1 LNAPDGASG
10 SDAAHATGT
19 RGHATAPPP
28 RGGSLLE
35 RRFSVRAHLIV
46 LALAAVLPMVV
57 FTAWLAMS
65 LSSERRS
72 AVERETAD
80 SARAVANNIDR
91 ELTAVVGTLNILGMS
106 RNLLAG
112 DFVRFRD
119 DAERRVAMQGH
130 WIAVV
135 LSDPSGREIMN
146 TRRTFAADAEPVYE
160 GDRESFTRAVTTGLP
175 AVGALQPGASP
186 ADAYFAARV
195 PVFQDVRLLYVLS
208 AMVSAGNIRDIL
220 VEQKLTAERFGVV
233 VDPHGRILAHSE
245 AHAEFVGK
253 PSPYPVSSPANPLRV
268 WTGGVDLRGRAVY
281 YTQARSSVSGWTA
294 VAVVPALVVDQPF
307 WRSVRAVTTGGLGFL
322 LLGVLAATF
331 LGHRITGPLRALA
344 GSAYDLCSGRLTRRP
359 RSSVAEVD
367 AMADALLH
375 AGIQRAADDRNL
387 RDREE
392 RLSAMVNQA
401 TAGIA
406 QSDLRGRLTFVN
418 DRFCELVERPRDE
431 VLLRRIEDIVH
442 SDDLRTFRG
451 ILADLA
457 TTGRSRTFDTRFVHP
472 GGRVVWANVS
482 ISRIRE
488 LGQPASALA
497 VVTEI
502 TDRKA
507 VEAERAALLAR
518 ERLARAEAE
527 KANQA
532 KDQFLATLSHE
543 LRTPL
548 NALRLWAGVLRQQ
561 PLDPATLAKAVD
573 TIDRNAALQA
583 QLIDDLLDISRIA
596 SGKLR
601 LEMRPLDLGS
611 VIGSAVET
619 VRVAAEDKGLTIA
632 RTLDPD
638 VGPIVGDT
646 TRLQQVLWNLLTNA
660 VKFTPSG
667 GRIEVLLGRRGGDAE
682 LRVRDTGQGIAPD
695 LLPRIF
701 DRFRQGD
708 SSTTRVQGGLGL
720 GLAIARQLVELH
732 GGAIKAESA
741 GEGQGTTMTVILPL
755 ARGSDGEPAGPSA
768 RHEPSDL
775 TSILAG
781 IRVLFVDDDAD
792 AREACAM
799 SLGWA
804 GAKVVTAASVP
815 EAVRELE
822 REWPDVLVSDIGMP
836 GEDGL
841 SLISRVRRL
850 ELARGGGVPLPAVA
864 LTAYAS
870 DEDAVRILAAGYQV
884 HVKKPIEPFALVDI
898 LADVL
903 DRRASPPPPPGS
915 AAPRAREHQNNPA
928 D

>member
-1 LNAPDGASG
+1 M
-10 SDAAHATGT
+10 
-19 RGHATAPPP
+19 RATAPQ
-28 RGGSLLE
+28 GGSLLD

-46 LALAAVLPMVV
+46 LVLAAVLPMVV
-57 FTAWLAMS
+57 FTAWLSMS
-65 LSSERRS
+65 LSAERRS
-72 AVERETAD
+72 TVERETAD

-106 RNLLAG
+106 RNLQAG
-112 DFVRFRD
+112 DLVRFRD
-119 DAERRVAMQGH
+119 DAERRVTTQSH

-135 LSDPSGREIMN
+135 LSNPSGREVMN
-146 TRRTFAADAEPVYE
+146 TRRPIANDPDPVFE
-160 GDRESFTRAVTTGLP
+160 GDRESLTRAMKTGLP
-175 AVGALQPGASP
+175 AVGALQPGPSP
-186 ADAYFAARV
+186 ADAYFAVRV
-195 PVFQDVRLLYVLS
+195 PVFEDVRLVYVLS
-208 AMVSAGNIRDIL
+208 AMISAGNIRDIL
-220 VEQKLTAERFGVV
+220 IEQKLTGERFGVV

-245 AHAEFVGK
+245 AHAQFVGK
-253 PSPYPVSSPANPLRV
+253 TSPFPVSPRAGPNQI
-268 WTGGVDLRGRAVY
+268 WTGGTDSRGRAVY
-281 YTQARSSVSGWTA
+281 YTQAPSNVSGWTA

-322 LLGVLAATF
+322 LLGILAATF
-331 LGHRITGPLRALA
+331 LGHRITGPIRLLA
-344 GSAYDLCSGRLTRRP
+344 GSAYELCSGRLTRRP
-359 RSSVAEVD
+359 RSPVSEVD
-367 AMADALLH
+367 AMSEALLH
-375 AGIQRAADDRNL
+375 AGLQRADADRNL

-392 RLSAMVNQA
+392 RLSAMVDQA
-401 TAGIA
+401 TAGIV
-406 QSDLRGRLTFVN
+406 QSDLKGRLTFVN
-418 DRFCELVERPRDE
+418 DRFCELVQRPRDE
-431 VLLRRIEDIVH
+431 VLLRRVEDIVH
-442 SDDLRTFRG
+442 SDDLRAFRD
-451 ILADLA
+451 ILRDLES
-457 TTGRSRTFDTRFVHP
+457 TGRSRTFDTRFVQP
-472 GGRVVWANVS
+472 SGRVVWANVS

-488 LGQPASALA
+488 LGQPGSALA

-518 ERLARAEAE
+518 ERLARSEAE

-548 NALRLWAGVLRQQ
+548 NSLRLWAGVLRQQ

-601 LEMRPLDLGS
+601 LEMRPLDLRS
-611 VIGSAVET
+611 VIESAVET
-619 VRVAAEDKGLTIA
+619 VRAAADDKGLTIA
-632 RTLDPD
+632 RALEPD
-638 VGPIVGDT
+638 VGPIMGDA

-660 VKFTPSG
+660 LKFTPRG
-667 GRIEVLLGRRGGDAE
+667 GRVEVMLRRAGGHAE
-682 LRVRDTGQGIAPD
+682 LRVQDTGQGIAPD

-732 GGAIKAESA
+732 GGGIKGESA
-741 GEGQGTTMTVILPL
+741 GEGQGTTMTVLLPL
-755 ARGSDGEPAGPSA
+755 AHRAVGEPAGSSA
-768 RHEPSDL
+768 RHEPSEL

-781 IRVLFVDDDAD
+781 VRVLFVDDDAD

-804 GAKVVTAASVP
+804 GATVVTAASVP
-815 EAVRELE
+815 DAVRALE

-841 SLISRVRRL
+841 SLIDRIRRL
-850 ELARGGGVPLPAVA
+850 ERARSAGVPVPAVA

-884 HVKKPIEPFALVDI
+884 HVKKPIEPFVLVDV

-903 DRRASPPPPPGS
+903 DRRAPSSGS
-915 AAPRAREHQNNPA
+915 AAPGAREHENDPA

>member
-1 LNAPDGASG
+1 M
-10 SDAAHATGT
+10 
-19 RGHATAPPP
+19 P
-28 RGGSLLE
+28 RRGSLLE

-46 LALAAVLPMVV
+46 LVLAAVLPMVV

-65 LSSERRS
+65 LSGERRIT
-72 AVERETAD
+72 VERETAD

-91 ELTAVVGTLNILGMS
+91 ELSAVVGTLNILSMS
-106 RNLLAG
+106 RNLQAG
-112 DFVRFRD
+112 DLARFRD
-119 DAERRVAMQGH
+119 DAERRVTTQSQ

-135 LSDPSGREIMN
+135 LSDPSGRELMN
-146 TRRTFAADAEPVYE
+146 TRRPFATDAEPVIE
-160 GDRESFTRAVTTGLP
+160 GDRESLTRAMTTGLP
-175 AVGALQPGASP
+175 AVGALQPGPSA
-186 ADAYFAARV
+186 ADAYFAVRV
-195 PVFQDVRLLYVLS
+195 PVYQDVRLVYVLS
-208 AMVSAGNIRDIL
+208 AMISAGNIRDIL
-220 VEQKLTAERFGVV
+220 IEQKLSGDRFGVV
-233 VDPHGRILAHSE
+233 VDSHGRILAHSE

-253 PSPYPVSSPANPLRV
+253 SSPYPVSTPASPLHV
-268 WTGGVDLRGRAVY
+268 WTGGVDSRGRVY
-281 YTQARSSVSGWTA
+281 YTQARSNVSGWTA

-322 LLGVLAATF
+322 LLGILAATF
-331 LGHRITGPLRALA
+331 LGHRITGPIRVLA

-359 RSSVAEVD
+359 RSPVAEVD
-367 AMADALLH
+367 AMSDALLH
-375 AGIQRAADDRNL
+375 AGLQRADADRNL

-401 TAGIA
+401 TAGIV

-418 DRFCELVERPRDE
+418 DRFCELVQRPRDE
-431 VLLRRIEDIVH
+431 VLHRRIEDIVH
-442 SDDLRTFRG
+442 SDDLRAFRD
-451 ILADLA
+451 ILKDLQA
-457 TTGRSRTFDTRFVHP
+457 TGRSRTFDTRFVQP

-488 LGQPASALA
+488 LGQPGSALA

-527 KANQA
+527 KANLA

-561 PLDPATLAKAVD
+561 PLDAATLAKAVD

-601 LEMRPLDLGS
+601 LEMRPLDLRS
-611 VIGSAVET
+611 VIESAVET
-619 VRVAAEDKGLTIA
+619 VRAAAEDKGLTIA
-632 RTLDPD
+632 RALDPD
-638 VGPIVGDT
+638 AGLIMGDA

-660 VKFTPSG
+660 VKFTPRG
-667 GRIEVLLGRRGGDAE
+667 GRVEVLLGRRVGHAE
-682 LRVRDTGQGIAPD
+682 LCVRDTGQGIAPD

-732 GGAIKAESA
+732 GGGIKAESP
-741 GEGQGTTMTVILPL
+741 GEGQGATMTVILPL
-755 ARGSDGEPAGPSA
+755 AHRSDGQPAGPSA
-768 RHEPSDL
+768 RHEPSEL

-781 IRVLFVDDDAD
+781 VRVLFVDDDGD

-804 GAKVVTAASVP
+804 GAKVATAASVP
-815 EAVRELE
+815 EAMHALE
-822 REWPDVLVSDIGMP
+822 HEWPDVLVSDIGMP

-841 SLISRVRRL
+841 SLIGRVRRV
-850 ELARGGGVPLPAVA
+850 ELARGVGVPLPAVA

-870 DEDAVRILAAGYQV
+870 DEDAVRILAAGYHV

-903 DRRASPPPPPGS
+903 DRRAGVPPLPGS
-915 AAPRAREHQNNPA
+915 AAPRAREHENDPA
-928 D
+928 N

>member
-1 LNAPDGASG
+1 M
-10 SDAAHATGT
+10 
-19 RGHATAPPP
+19 
-28 RGGSLLE
+28 
-35 RRFSVRAHLIV
+35 V
-46 LALAAVLPMVV
+46 LVLAAVLPMVV

-65 LSSERRS
+65 LSGERRS

-91 ELTAVVGTLNILGMS
+91 ELSAVVDTLNILGMS
-106 RNLLAG
+106 RNLEAG
-112 DFVRFRD
+112 GLGRFRD
-119 DAERRVAMQGH
+119 DAERRVATQSH

-146 TRRTFAADAEPVYE
+146 TRRAVAAGDEPVYE
-160 GDRESFTRAVTTGLP
+160 GDRESLTRAVATGLP
-175 AVGALQPGASP
+175 AVGALQPGGSP
-186 ADAYFAARV
+186 ADAYFTVRV
-195 PVFQDVRLLYVLS
+195 PVFQDVRLRYVLS
-208 AMVSAGNIRDIL
+208 AMISAGNIRDIL

-253 PSPYPVSSPANPLRV
+253 PSPYSVSSPTAPFRV
-268 WTGGVDLRGRAVY
+268 WTGGVDSRGRAVY
-281 YTQARSSVSGWTA
+281 FAQARSGVSGWTA
-294 VAVVPALVVDQPF
+294 VAVVPALIVDQPF

-322 LLGVLAATF
+322 LLGILAAAF
-331 LGHRITGPLRALA
+331 LGHRITGPLRELA

-375 AGIQRAADDRNL
+375 AGLQRADADRNL

-392 RLSAMVNQA
+392 RLSAIVNQA
-401 TAGIA
+401 TAGIV
-406 QSDLRGRLTFVN
+406 QSDLRGRVTFAN
-418 DRFCELVERPRDE
+418 DRFCELVQRPRDE
-431 VLLRRIEDIVH
+431 VLLRRVEDIVH
-442 SDDLRTFRG
+442 SDDLRTFRD
-451 ILADLA
+451 ILGDLSA
-457 TTGRSRTFDTRFVHP
+457 TGRSRTFDTRFVHP
-472 GGRVVWANVS
+472 SGRVVWANVS

-488 LGQPASALA
+488 LGQPTSALA

-518 ERLARAEAE
+518 ERVARAEAE

-561 PLDPATLAKAVD
+561 PLDSATLAKAVD

-601 LEMRPLDLGS
+601 LEMRPLDLR
-611 VIGSAVET
+611 SAIESSVET
-619 VRVAAEDKGLTIA
+619 VRAAAEDKGLTID
-632 RTLDPD
+632 RTLDSD
-638 VGPIVGDT
+638 VGPIMGDA

-660 VKFTPSG
+660 VKFTPTG
-667 GRIEVLLGRRGGDAE
+667 GRIEVLLRRRGGHAE
-682 LRVRDTGQGIAPD
+682 LRVRDTGQGIAPV

-732 GGAIKAESA
+732 GGAIKAESP
-741 GEGQGTTMTVILPL
+741 GEGQGTTMTVTLPL
-755 ARGSDGEPAGPSA
+755 AHRADGEPPGPSV
-768 RHEPSDL
+768 RPEPTEL

-781 IRVLFVDDDAD
+781 VRVLFVDDDAD
-792 AREACAM
+792 AREAGAM
-799 SLGWA
+799 SLSWA
-804 GAKVVTAASVP
+804 GAAVATAASVP
-815 EAVRELE
+815 EALRALE

-841 SLISRVRRL
+841 SLIGHIRRL
-850 ELARGGGVPLPAVA
+850 ELGRGNGVPLPAVA

-870 DEDAVRILAAGYQV
+870 DEDAVRILAAGYHV
-884 HVKKPIEPFALVDI
+884 HVKKPIEPFALVDV

-903 DRRASPPPPPGS
+903 DRRASAPPSPGS
-915 AAPRAREHQNNPA
+915 AAPRAREHQNDPA

>member
-1 LNAPDGASG
+1 LSVPDGSSG
-10 SDAAHATGT
+10 DGAGAPEARVRAA
-19 RGHATAPPP
+19 APQ
-28 RGGSLLE
+28 GGSPLDRLD

-46 LALAAVLPMVV
+46 LVLAAVLPMVV
-57 FTAWLAMS
+57 FTAWLSMS
-65 LSSERRS
+65 LSAERRS
-72 AVERETAD
+72 TVERETAD
-80 SARAVANNIDR
+80 SARAVGNNIDR
-91 ELTAVVGTLNILGMS
+91 ELAAVVGTLNILGMS
-106 RNLLAG
+106 RNLQAG
-112 DFVRFRD
+112 DLVRFRD
-119 DAERRVAMQGH
+119 DAERRVTTQSH

-135 LSDPSGREIMN
+135 LSDPSGRELMN
-146 TRRTFAADAEPVYE
+146 TRRPLANHPDSVFE
-160 GDRESFTRAVTTGLP
+160 GDRESLIRATKTGLP
-175 AVGALQPGASP
+175 AVGGLQPGASP
-186 ADAYFAARV
+186 ADAYFAVRV
-195 PVFQDVRLLYVLS
+195 PVFEDVRLVYVLS
-208 AMVSAGNIRDIL
+208 AMISAGNIRDIL

-233 VDPHGRILAHSE
+233 VDPHGRIVAHSE

-253 PSPYPVSSPANPLRV
+253 TSPYPVSPQVSPTQI
-268 WTGGVDLRGRAVY
+268 WTGGVDSGGRAVY
-281 YTQARSSVSGWTA
+281 YTQARSNVSGWTA

-322 LLGVLAATF
+322 LLGILAATI
-331 LGHRITGPLRALA
+331 LGRRITGPIRVLA
-344 GSAYDLCSGRLTRRP
+344 GSAYELCSGRLTRRP
-359 RSSVAEVD
+359 RSPVAEVD
-367 AMADALLH
+367 AMSEALLH
-375 AGIQRAADDRNL
+375 AGLQRADADRNL

-392 RLSAMVNQA
+392 RLSAIVDQA
-401 TAGIA
+401 TAGIV
-406 QSDLRGRLTFVN
+406 QSDLTGRLTFVN
-418 DRFCELVERPRDE
+418 DRFCELVQRPREE
-431 VLLRRIEDIVH
+431 VLLRRVEDIVH
-442 SDDLRTFRG
+442 SDDLRAFRD
-451 ILADLA
+451 ILRDLES
-457 TTGRSRTFDTRFVHP
+457 TGRSRTFDTRFVQP
-472 GGRVVWANVS
+472 SGRVVWANVS

-488 LGQPASALA
+488 LGQPGSALA

-518 ERLARAEAE
+518 ERLARSEAE

-548 NALRLWAGVLRQQ
+548 NSLRLWAGVLRQQ

-601 LEMRPLDLGS
+601 LEMRPLDLRS
-611 VIGSAVET
+611 VIESAVET
-619 VRVAAEDKGLTIA
+619 VRAAADDKGLKIA
-632 RTLDPD
+632 RALDSD
-638 VGPIVGDT
+638 VGPIMGDA

-660 VKFTPSG
+660 LKFTPRG
-667 GRIEVLLGRRGGDAE
+667 GRVEVLLRRRGGHAE
-682 LRVRDTGQGIAPD
+682 LRVQDTGQGIAPD

-732 GGAIKAESA
+732 GGGIKAESP
-741 GEGQGTTMTVILPL
+741 GEGQGTTMTVVLPL
-755 ARGSDGEPAGPSA
+755 AHRAVGEPARSSA
-768 RHEPSDL
+768 RHEPSEM

-781 IRVLFVDDDAD
+781 VRVLFVDDDAD

-799 SLGWA
+799 SLSWA
-804 GAKVVTAASVP
+804 GASVVTAASVA
-815 EAVRELE
+815 EALRALQ

-841 SLISRVRRL
+841 SLIDRVRRL
-850 ELARGGGVPLPAVA
+850 ELAHGGGPVPAVA

-884 HVKKPIEPFALVDI
+884 HVKKPIEPFVLVDI

-903 DRRASPPPPPGS
+903 DRRAPSSGS
-915 AAPRAREHQNNPA
+915 AAPGPREHENDPA